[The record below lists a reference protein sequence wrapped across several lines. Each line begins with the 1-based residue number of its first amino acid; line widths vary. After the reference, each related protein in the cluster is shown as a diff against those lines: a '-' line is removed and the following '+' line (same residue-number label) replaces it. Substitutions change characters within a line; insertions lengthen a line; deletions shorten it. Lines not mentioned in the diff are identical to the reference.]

1 MSIVWILEK
10 SKSPGDAAAS
20 ALMGD
25 FAVRVF
31 ASLGSFET
39 VLRFNRQAQPDLLV
53 LDVEDSGANGTRI
66 AEFVASHFV
75 ETPVIMLTPAGW
87 STSLSASAA
96 CVVGKPIDGL
106 KLSVLADFLIRSRR
120 GPREVIRYRD
130 VMLDCERLQCLVLP
144 SEEAVSLPLKEA
156 QLLKVLLARPGV
168 CHSRDE
174 LQASIWTGVKVTPR
188 TIDSHVSRL
197 RKRLKDAG
205 VSIESVYGGGYILR

>member
-1 MSIVWILEK
+1 
-10 SKSPGDAAAS
+10 
-20 ALMGD
+20 MGD

-31 ASLGSFET
+31 ASLSSFET

-53 LDVEDSGANGTRI
+53 IDIEDAGASVTRVG
-66 AEFVASHFV
+66 EFVGNHFV
-75 ETPVIMLTPAGW
+75 ETPVVLLAPEAWT
-87 STSLSASAA
+87 STAVPSTA
-96 CVVGKPIDGL
+96 CIAHRPLDGL

-120 GPREVIRYRD
+120 GRREIIRYRD

-144 SEEAVSLPLKEA
+144 GEEAVSLPLKEA
-156 QLLKVLLARPGV
+156 QLLKLLLAKPGI

-174 LQASIWTGVKVTPR
+174 IQAAIWTDVKVTPR

-205 VSIESVYGGGYILR
+205 VAIESVYGGGYILR